1 MKTKGFTLVELLVVI
16 AILAILSSVA
26 VVGYTAF
33 IKKAED
39 AKIDAEV
46 KNVQNILDAALID
59 PSVKAVKLASNIY
72 VIKDAAGNV
81 VSAECPASITGDALE
96 DVSNEVAGITLTA
109 SAGKV
114 LYGTTEV
121 FVGISCPNSH
131 TKGATE
137 TKCNTC
143 GVTIPKAE

>member
-1 MKTKGFTLVELLVVI
+1 MKKNTKKGFTLVELLVVI

-33 IKKAED
+33 IDKAND
-39 AKIDAEV
+39 AKADAEV
-46 KNVQNILDAALID
+46 RNVQNILDAALID

-72 VIKDAAGNV
+72 VIKDTSGNI
-81 VSAECPASITGDALE
+81 VSATCPASITGDALE
-96 DVSNEVAGITLTA
+96 DVSSEVVKITLTA

-121 FVGISCPNSH
+121 FVGISCPNESSH
-131 TKGATE
+131 TTTACT
-137 TKCNTC
+137 TC
-143 GVTIPKAE
+143 GGTK